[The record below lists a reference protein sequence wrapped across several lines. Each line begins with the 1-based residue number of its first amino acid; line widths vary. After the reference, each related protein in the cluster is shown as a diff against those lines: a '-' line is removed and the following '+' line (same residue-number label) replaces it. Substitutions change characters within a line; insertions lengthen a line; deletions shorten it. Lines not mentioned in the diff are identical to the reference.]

1 VNDRDRCTD
10 VTSSQSAIDAV
21 ISDCGKWADW
31 RVGRLMTEVAHP
43 FKSSVLPAFTI
54 TLCGTQHAVKVEMRE
69 YALCTHGSTLLFLIA
84 ALAVQDL
91 GPGAVLDLNH
101 LMAGSHTPSGRGRFD
116 VLIPSIENNGRIAVA
131 RGSVL
136 KQKTRG
142 NGRHQEG
149 SGKRVFG
156 CRGGQWA
163 HRIISSSPTIVVWE
177 CRDQTVQCLGPRL
190 NPLAFLS
197 DGSAGS
203 GPLHLIGL
211 DGIFDQCVRGMAWT

>member
-1 VNDRDRCTD
+1 
-10 VTSSQSAIDAV
+10 
-21 ISDCGKWADW
+21 
-31 RVGRLMTEVAHP
+31 MTEVAHP
-43 FKSSVLPAFTI
+43 FKSSVLPAFTV

-156 CRGGQWA
+156 CRGGNG
-163 HRIISSSPTIVVWE
+163 RIELSHLLRQSWLGSVEIKLSRVLDRVSTPSPFY
-177 CRDQTVQCLGPRL
+177 QMAA
-190 NPLAFLS
+190 LA
-197 DGSAGS
+197 AA
-203 GPLHLIGL
+203 PCI
-211 DGIFDQCVRGMAWT
+211 